1 MSLDLYTPS
10 PEPSA
15 AIGRTTGLLL
25 AALAA
30 LAGGV
35 SNSQA
40 QSAATDGTPPEDVV
54 VLPAFTVMGLR
65 DSLTKAIDI
74 KRESVP
80 IVDSIVAEDI
90 GKFPDNNVVEA
101 LQRLTGVQVTN
112 RGAGEIASVSIRGL
126 NDINT
131 TLNGQNIFTAS
142 GQAVALQDIP
152 ATMLSRVDVFKTR
165 SADMIENGIAGSID
179 VRTHR
184 PFDFKGAKF
193 GLAARGIYQEQA
205 GKTGPNFGALA
216 SNWWNTSAGKV
227 GALVNV
233 SFAETYY
240 RDQNVT
246 AGAMMP
252 FTTDDPHANMVP
264 YQLIRSVY
272 TAGGSE
278 ANAVDPQYWGVPNWT
293 PGLEGGLA
301 TAPGSTMTV
310 GGETKPYVLSRD
322 AIFQNDFTG
331 TRKRPAVN
339 LALQWAPDESSEY
352 TFEAF
357 YSGYRNTSFNNLF
370 FSFVDWWGGPLGAVN
385 LYPDTNIVKSRES
398 IPWVYGFTSGD
409 ATISKTDSF
418 VYSLSGKW
426 SIGENLKLRSMASYQ
441 TSKFSSTFFAMRAD
455 RVAPDIWV
463 DFNSGDGL
471 PAFGFRDNTATAVD
485 ETDLTDPSLWT
496 AAQIYDNG
504 NKNDGSA
511 KTVTVDGDY
520 AIRSKFFT
528 GLKFGLRY
536 DDRDASEAQRTI
548 PNVAGIWK
556 SLAEFPELQH
566 VNSGFFDGQSD
577 VPTTWVVPDGLE
589 IAKNADHYR
598 SLVGYPT
605 GDDVVLTENFNV
617 NERNMAAYLRT
628 DFKTFIA
635 NHKLDGQ
642 IGARY
647 VDVKTDMEFGAGS
660 ASVKKGKLLPSGSV
674 RFAIT
679 PDLYLRASYAET
691 LRRPNFTDLNPNIIY
706 VKDVTNIGYG
716 TATGGNPNLRAT
728 ESKNYDLALEWYF
741 DKGNAVY
748 VSAFKRKIDGF
759 VVGFRKRVSAIVP
772 PDTTPYDYILSQ
784 PDNASNGDLEGFE
797 VGVVYF
803 PDYLPE
809 VLKGFGVQASYT
821 SLDSSQDVP
830 SAFDSEGNVTQTIK
844 RALFGVSDS
853 SYSVML
859 AYERNRVSAR
869 LSYVWRSSFL
879 ANYEAALFANPLG
892 VYRKPERSMDF
903 QLSYR
908 VTDRLTLTLDAT
920 NLTGEIY
927 QSYYGE
933 GGSETNNFGSSLYS
947 RTLAVGARYS
957 F

>member
-1 MSLDLYTPS
+1 MPLKQKHPGQASRAS
-10 PEPSA
+10 RGRA
-15 AIGRTTGLLL
+15 AGLMLT
-25 AALAA
+25 AFAA
-30 LAGGV
+30 LAGNAGF
-35 SNSQA
+35 A
-40 QSAATDGTPPEDVV
+40 QTPPTESEEKATDAVV
-54 VLPAFTVMGLR
+54 VLPEFTVTGIR
-65 DSLTKAIDI
+65 ESLIKAIDI

-80 IVDSIVAEDI
+80 IMDSIVAEDI

-112 RGAGEIASVSIRGL
+112 RGAGEIAAVSIRGL

-152 ATMLSRVDVFKTR
+152 ATLLSRVDVFKTR
-165 SADMIENGIAGSID
+165 SADMVENGIAGAID

-205 GKTGPNFGALA
+205 DKIGPNLSALA
-216 SNWWNTSAGKV
+216 SNWWKTGAGKV
-227 GALVNV
+227 GALINV
-233 SFAETYY
+233 SFAETHY

-252 FTTDDPHANMVP
+252 FTTNDPHAHMAP

-272 TAGGSE
+272 KQGDPEAG
-278 ANAVDPQYWGVPNWT
+278 AVDPQYWGVVNWT
-293 PGLEGGLA
+293 PGLEDGLP

-310 GGETKPYVLSRD
+310 GGQTKPYVLSRD

-331 TRKRPAVN
+331 TRKRPAAN
-339 LALQWAPDESSEY
+339 IALQWAPNESSEY

-370 FSFVDWWGGPLGAVN
+370 FSFVDWWGGPLGEVT
-385 LYPDTNIVKSRES
+385 LYPGTNIVKSRETVS
-398 IPWVYGFTSGD
+398 WVYGFTSGD
-409 ATISKTDSF
+409 ATIGKTDSL

-426 SIGENLKLRSMASYQ
+426 DIGENLKLRSMASYQ
-441 TSKFSSTFFAMRAD
+441 TSKFSSSFFAMRAD

-463 DFNSGDGL
+463 DFNSGGGL
-471 PAFGFRDNTATAVD
+471 PAFGFRDNPSTTVD
-485 ETDLTDPSLWT
+485 ETNLTDPSLWNL
-496 AAQIYDNG
+496 AQLYDNANR
-504 NKNDGSA
+504 NKGSA

-520 AIRSKFFT
+520 TIKSNFFT

-536 DDRDASEAQRTI
+536 DDREASEAQRTSTDVKGVWQSFA
-548 PNVAGIWK
+548 N
-556 SLAEFPELQH
+556 FPEIQH

-577 VPTTWVVPDGLE
+577 VPTTWVVPDG
-589 IAKNADHYR
+589 IAISKNADFWR
-598 SLVGYPT
+598 ELVGYPT
-605 GDDVVLTENFNV
+605 SDALELKENFNV
-617 NERNMAAYLRT
+617 NERNLAAYLRA
-628 DFKTFIA
+628 DFKTFIG
-635 NHKLDGQ
+635 HRRLDGQ

-647 VDVKTDMEFGAGS
+647 VNVKTDMQFGEGS

-691 LRRPNFTDLNPNIIY
+691 LRRPNFADLNPNIIY

-741 DKGNAVY
+741 DKGNAIY

-759 VVGFRKRVSAIVP
+759 VVSFRKRVSATVP

-784 PDNASNGDLEGFE
+784 PDNASNGELTGFE
-797 VGVVYF
+797 VGAVYF

-809 VLKGFGVQASYT
+809 FLKGLGVQASYT
-821 SLDSSQDVP
+821 NLDSSQDVP
-830 SAFDSEGNVTQTIK
+830 AAFDSQGNVTQTIK
-844 RALFGVSDS
+844 RSLFGVSDS

-859 AYERNRVSAR
+859 AYERKRVSAR

-879 ANYEAALFANPLG
+879 NNYEAALFANPLG
-892 VYRKPERSMDF
+892 VYRKPEQSLDF

-920 NLTGEIY
+920 NLTEEIY

-933 GGSETNNFGSSLYS
+933 GGSTTNNFGSSLYS
-947 RTLAVGARYS
+947 RTIALGARYS

>member
-1 MSLDLYTPS
+1 MFT
-10 PEPSA
+10 
-15 AIGRTTGLLL
+15 
-25 AALAA
+25 ALAT
-30 LAGGV
+30 LAGGTAA
-35 SNSQA
+35 A
-40 QSAATDGTPPEDVV
+40 QTEATQPAAKSDGDVV
-54 VLPAFTVMGLR
+54 VLSEFVVTGIR
-65 DSLTKAIDI
+65 ESLTKAIEI

-112 RGAGEIASVSIRGL
+112 RGAGEIATVSIRGL

-152 ATMLSRVDVFKTR
+152 ATLLSRVDVFKTR

-205 GKTGPNFGALA
+205 DKTGPNLSAMA
-216 SNWWNTSAGKV
+216 SNWWQTGAGKV
-227 GALVNV
+227 GALINV
-233 SFAETYY
+233 SFAETHY

-246 AGAMMP
+246 AGAMVP
-252 FTTDDPHANMVP
+252 FMTATPPAGFVP
-264 YQLIRSVY
+264 YERVWPTDGRVSENPIWEAGREEGLPS
-272 TAGGSE
+272 TAGSTFKMNG
-278 ANAVDPQYWGVPNWT
+278 ANV
-293 PGLEGGLA
+293 
-301 TAPGSTMTV
+301 
-310 GGETKPYVLSRD
+310 PYVLARD

-339 LALQWAPDESSEY
+339 TAFQWAPNEDSEY

-370 FSFVDWWGGPLGAVN
+370 FSFVDWWGGPHGAVT
-385 LYPDTNIVKSRES
+385 LYPGTNIVKARES
-398 IPWVYGFTSGD
+398 TPWVYGFTSGD
-409 ATISKTDSF
+409 ATIGKTDSF

-426 SIGENLKLRSMASYQ
+426 NIGDNLKLRSMASYQ
-441 TSKFSSTFFAMRAD
+441 TSKFSTTFFAMRAE

-463 DFNSGDGL
+463 DFNSGGGL
-471 PAFGFRDNTATAVD
+471 PAFGFRDNAATTVD
-485 ETDLTDPSLWT
+485 ETKLTDPSLWT
-496 AAQIYDNG
+496 LAQLYDNA

-511 KTVTVDGDY
+511 KTWTLDGDY
-520 AIRSKFFT
+520 AIQSKFLT

-536 DDRDASEAQRTI
+536 DDRDASEAQRTSTD
-548 PNVAGIWK
+548 VKGVWK
-556 SLAEFPELQH
+556 NFADYPEIQH
-566 VNSGFFDGQSD
+566 VNSGFFDGNSD
-577 VPTTWVVPDGLE
+577 VPTAWVVPDG
-589 IAKNADHYR
+589 IAISKDADR
-598 SLVGYPT
+598 WRKLVGYPT
-605 GDDVVLTENFNV
+605 SDAINLAENFNV
-617 NERNMAAYLRT
+617 NERNLAAYLRA
-628 DFKTFIA
+628 DFKTFIGT
-635 NHKLDGQ
+635 NRLDGQ
-642 IGARY
+642 FGARY
-647 VDVKTDMEFGAGS
+647 VNVKTDMAFGAGS
-660 ASVKKGKLLPSGSV
+660 ASVTKGKLLPSASA

-691 LRRPNFTDLNPNIIY
+691 LRRPNFVDLNPNITY

-716 TATGGNPNLRAT
+716 TATGGNPNLQAT

-759 VVGFRKRVSAIVP
+759 VVGFRKRVSAIVA

-784 PDNASNGDLEGFE
+784 PDNASNGDLTGFE

-803 PDYLPE
+803 PDYLPSF
-809 VLKGFGVQASYT
+809 LKGFGVQASYT

-830 SAFDSEGNVTQTIK
+830 AAFDNAGKVTKTIK
-844 RALFGVSDS
+844 RDLFGVSDS

-859 AYERNRVSAR
+859 AYERKRLSAR

-879 ANYEAALFANPLG
+879 NNYEAALFANPLG
-892 VYRKPERSMDF
+892 IYRKPEQSMDF

-920 NLTGEIY
+920 NLTEEIY

-933 GGSETNNFGSSLYS
+933 GGSETNNFGSSLFS
-947 RTLAVGARYS
+947 RTFAVGARYS

>member
-1 MSLDLYTPS
+1 MPLQQQQPGRAPLPS
-10 PEPSA
+10 RGRA
-15 AIGRTTGLLL
+15 AGLMLTTC
-25 AALAA
+25 AA
-30 LAGGV
+30 LAGV
-35 SNSQA
+35 TAFA
-40 QSAATDGTPPEDVV
+40 QTGTTDAATDAADAVVILPE
-54 VLPAFTVMGLR
+54 FTVTGIR
-65 DSLTKAIDI
+65 ESLTKAIDI

-101 LQRLTGVQVTN
+101 LQRLSGVQVTN
-112 RGAGEIASVSIRGL
+112 RGAGEIATVSIRGL

-131 TLNGQNIFTAS
+131 TLNGQNIFTSS

-152 ATMLSRVDVFKTR
+152 ATLLSRVDVFKTR
-165 SADMIENGIAGSID
+165 SADMVENGIAGAID

-205 GKTGPNFGALA
+205 DKIGPNLSALA

-227 GALVNV
+227 GALINV
-233 SFAETYY
+233 SFAETHY

-252 FTTDDPHANMVP
+252 FTTNDPHANMVP

-272 TAGGSE
+272 TQGGPEAG
-278 ANAVDPQYWGVPNWT
+278 AVDPQYWGVANWT
-293 PGLEGGLA
+293 PGLENGLS
-301 TAPGSTMTV
+301 TAPGATMTV
-310 GGETKPYVLSRD
+310 GGQTKPYILSRD

-339 LALQWAPDESSEY
+339 LALQWAPNETSEY

-370 FSFVDWWGGPLGAVN
+370 FSFVDWWGGPHGAIN
-385 LYPDTNIVKSRES
+385 LYPGTNIVRSRES
-398 IPWVYGFTSGD
+398 IPNVYGFTSGD
-409 ATISKTDSF
+409 ATIGKTDSF
-418 VYSLSGKW
+418 VYTLSGKW
-426 SIGENLKLRSMASYQ
+426 DIGENLKLRSAATYQ
-441 TSKFSSTFFAMRAD
+441 TSKFSSSFFAMRAE

-463 DFNSGDGL
+463 DFNSGGGL
-471 PAFGFRDNTATAVD
+471 PAFGFRDNAATAVD

-496 AAQIYDNG
+496 LAQLYDNA

-511 KTVTVDGDY
+511 KTWTLDGDY
-520 AIRSKFFT
+520 AIKSSFFT

-536 DDRDASEAQRTI
+536 DDRDAAEAQRTSTDVKGVWQSFA
-548 PNVAGIWK
+548 N
-556 SLAEFPELQH
+556 FPEIQH
-566 VNSGFFDGQSD
+566 VNDGFFDGNSD
-577 VPTTWVVPDGLE
+577 VPTTWVVPDGLA
-589 IAKNADHYR
+589 ISRDADR
-598 SLVGYPT
+598 WRTLVGYPT
-605 GDDVVLTENFNV
+605 GEALALTENFNV
-617 NERNMAAYLRT
+617 NERNMAAYLRA
-628 DFKTFIA
+628 DFKTFIG
-635 NHKLDGQ
+635 NNRLDGQ

-647 VDVKTDMEFGAGS
+647 VDVKTDMQFGDGS
-660 ASVKKGKLLPSGSV
+660 ASVKKGKLLPSGSL

-691 LRRPNFTDLNPNIIY
+691 LRRPNFADLNPNIIY

-716 TATGGNPNLRAT
+716 TATGGNPNLRPT
-728 ESKNYDLALEWYF
+728 ESQNFDLALEWYF
-741 DKGNAVY
+741 DKGNALY

-772 PDTTPYDYILSQ
+772 PDTAPYDYILSQ
-784 PDNASNGDLEGFE
+784 PDNASNGELQGVE

-809 VLKGFGVQASYT
+809 PLKGLGVQASYT
-821 SLDSSQDVP
+821 ILDSSQDVP
-830 SAFDSEGNVTQTIK
+830 SAFDSEGNVTQTIE
-844 RALFGVSDS
+844 RDLFGVSDS

-859 AYERNRVSAR
+859 AYERKRFSAR

-879 ANYEAALFANPLG
+879 NNYEAALFANPLG
-892 VYRKPERSMDF
+892 IYRKPEQSMDF

-920 NLTGEIY
+920 NLTEEIY

-933 GGSETNNFGSSLYS
+933 GGAETNNFGSSLFS
-947 RTLAVGARYS
+947 RTIAVGARYS